1 MAAPLKQ
8 TSRWGSF
15 LQQALDG
22 VESRLDNIL
31 VGEGPPETSPGPV
44 AVGSAAPAKPENGNF
59 NDITRYWQLL
69 IYALVGPLRISS
81 NTGTTSDRL
90 QERLARAVAAKR
102 YASSSNL
109 PSRTGS
115 PVANADTSRRST
127 DNLSLKSEDAFGDKK
142 QRSLDEDMPQAQ
154 TTDFESTDISSEK
167 VHDSVNGVS
176 PVISTE
182 PSPRLSMDSNL
193 PSTPR
198 LSIESPLQAKGVA
211 ATAQAVD
218 TMSEGIMTERF
229 PNLKAENGTQVKQQ
243 QNDEEISD
251 LQRQEEIH
259 GYIER
264 IDALQAKLQYLAR
277 ESAESARKAAATS
290 STSAERKL
298 AEKDEQIALLMEEGQ
313 RLSKTELKHM
323 TIIKKLRAKI
333 AEVEKENADSKKRLE
348 KADKE
353 KKLILER
360 LKRAE
365 AAEKLS
371 IERQKMVAQLQKDNE
386 ALTAEKDAKDSN
398 ITELRAQ
405 LLESAKQANADEVKA
420 VQELVVLEKHRVSEL
435 ENDLV
440 SLKIEKEL
448 AAGRAK
454 AQLEELR
461 AKLEREA
468 ERSRIAEVEMRTEQQ
483 MLESR
488 LEVMRTRAEEV
499 SSGSTG
505 DAQAKFLRQIETLQ
519 TQYAIASENW
529 QGIEASLTAR
539 ATSLEK
545 ERDEASRRENDI
557 RRKAREL
564 VSLSNS
570 RYISVLLTGE

>member
-1 MAAPLKQ
+1 
-8 TSRWGSF
+8 
-15 LQQALDG
+15 
-22 VESRLDNIL
+22 
-31 VGEGPPETSPGPV
+31 
-44 AVGSAAPAKPENGNF
+44 
-59 NDITRYWQLL
+59 
-69 IYALVGPLRISS
+69 LRTSS
-81 NTGTTSDRL
+81 NTGTASDRL

-102 YASSSNL
+102 YAASKDDSYASSSNV

-115 PVANADTSRRST
+115 PVANADTPRRST
-127 DNLSLKSEDAFGDKK
+127 DSLSLRSEDAFGDKN
-142 QRSLDEDMPQAQ
+142 QRSLDNEKQQAQ
-154 TTDFESTDISSEK
+154 TTDFGSTDISSGK
-167 VHDSVNGVS
+167 AQDSVNNIS
-176 PVISTE
+176 PKISTE
-182 PSPRLSMDSNL
+182 QSPRPSMDSNL
-193 PSTPR
+193 SSTPM
-198 LSIESPLQAKGVA
+198 LSIQSPLQAKGVA
-211 ATAQAVD
+211 ATARVVD
-218 TMSEGIMTERF
+218 TMSEGIMTESS
-229 PNLKAENGTQVKQQ
+229 PNPKTENGTEVKKQ
-243 QNDEEISD
+243 QNDEISD

-277 ESAESARKAAATS
+277 ESAESARKAAATA
-290 STSAERKL
+290 STSAEKKL

-313 RLSKTELKHM
+313 KLSKTELKHM
-323 TIIKKLRAKI
+323 TIIKKLRAKT

-353 KKLILER
+353 KALISER
-360 LKRAE
+360 LKRTE

-371 IERQKMVAQLQKDNE
+371 LERQKMVAQLQKDNE
-386 ALTAEKDAKDSN
+386 ALTAERDAKDSN
-398 ITELRAQ
+398 IAELRAQ
-405 LLESAKQANADEVKA
+405 LLESTKQANADEVKA
-420 VQELVVLEKHRVSEL
+420 IQELVVLEKRRVSEL
-435 ENDLV
+435 ENDLAL
-440 SLKIEKEL
+440 LKIEKEL

-461 AKLEREA
+461 AKIEREA
-468 ERSRIAEVEMRTEQQ
+468 ERSRIAEVEMRAEQQ

-545 ERDEASRRENDI
+545 ERDEASRRETDI
-557 RRKAREL
+557 RRKAREV
-564 VSLSNS
+564 VSHSNP
-570 RYISVLLTGE
+570 T